1 MLRKLPLALALAC
14 FSATALFAQGLE
26 TDAQPDDWEEI
37 NFEFDSSV
45 LSDGYP
51 SLLRLADLLSKN
63 PDYNVELV
71 GHTDFRGSDEY
82 NLGLGRSRAET
93 VKAFLTKYGANDGQI
108 TVQTSG
114 EGTPK
119 VSNESDE
126 GRFMNRRVV
135 MTVRDGSGSIV
146 SDGGVGDAIQG
157 IERAGM
163 SEDCCNEILD
173 KLSKLDE
180 ILDLLNNLKQEND
193 QLRADVDELKGRRE
207 PAPPAPPAP
216 TSTEVASAVRQEM
229 DDYQVAKGGNKFA
242 SYNVNAGP
250 QLGNDRSGNL
260 AVSGQGRVFLP
271 FAKRHAVQA
280 QGEFMHWLDRDEGQ
294 VDLGLVNRWGNV
306 QLGGFTSF
314 KYVKFDEWQQMGG
327 LGQAAFTADY
337 IFNKGR
343 VGFFGTKSFL
353 DGAVVNEVLL
363 RRNIFEQTYLQV
375 VDQAGVS
382 TAFSAWNV
390 GGDKT
395 AWFEGNAGALFRRGG
410 SNRFGGGLRYVHPV
424 TRGVALTLEGGMNET
439 LVSDNNY
446 GRFAVGVQFGGWLS
460 PDKYNDVEDRPVPVD
475 VPRIRY
481 EVLTRE
487 VQVGNDAPV
496 ADAGGDQIN
505 VEAGMITLD
514 GSASYDPEGKDLTY
528 EWQQIAG
535 DPVEL
540 SGANSAVATFTAE
553 EGQTYQFRLTV
564 KDPEG
569 LMGTDR
575 NTVSTV
581 DRRIQILRFSADPSR
596 VNPGEPVTLTWKVE
610 NADSVNIS
618 PQPGD
623 VDLMGTS
630 RVTIQETTV
639 FTLTAVS
646 GDRTITE
653 TRTVEVTPTPMPQI
667 ISFNAEPRN
676 IERGQSSVLEWE
688 TANADQVTIVVQSGD
703 GMDLGSVGT
712 SGTATVSPADTT
724 TYKITATND
733 AGSVSRTVTVTVTPP
748 GMPRILNFV
757 ATPQEIDPGEF
768 STLVWEVENADTVT
782 ITPDVGTVDLV
793 GNADVQPADTTTYV
807 LTATNETGSVQA
819 NVIVSVRKAVRI
831 LSFSTNKTTVANPG
845 EAAVLSWTTENAER
859 VVLVNVGDVDAN
871 GSATVNPV
879 GTTLYTLIAYG
890 ENSSVEAVV
899 TINVENEN
907 RSPIAIAEAPTAI
920 LVPAGTLTGTGT
932 LDGTKSYDPDG
943 DPITYE
949 WVSTGSLPVDIRN
962 PTAAKATVE
971 FLGGYGRYEFQLMVT
986 DDKGQMGMDSTVVFW
1001 VDPVGTASSDD

>member
-1 MLRKLPLALALAC
+1 MLRRFPLALALAC
-14 FSATALFAQGLE
+14 YSVTTLAAQGLD
-26 TDAQPDDWEEI
+26 TDAKPDDWEEI

-51 SLLRLADLLSKN
+51 SLLRLSDLLSKN
-63 PDYNVELV
+63 ANYSVELI

-82 NLGLGRSRAET
+82 NLGLGRNRAET
-93 VKAFLTKYGANDGQI
+93 VKSFLTKYGARDSQI
-108 TVQTSG
+108 TVKTSG

-119 VSNESDE
+119 VSNQSDE
-126 GRFMNRRVV
+126 GRFMNRRVI
-135 MTVRDGSGSIV
+135 MTVRDGDGDVV

-163 SEDCCNEILD
+163 SEDCCNQILD
-173 KLSKLDE
+173 KLNKLDE
-180 ILDLLNNLKQEND
+180 ILDLLNDLKNEND

-216 TSTEVASAVRQEM
+216 VPPTPTQVASAVRQEM
-229 DDYQVAKGGNKFA
+229 DDYPVAKGGNKYA

-250 QLGNDRSGNL
+250 QLGAGQSGNV

-306 QLGGFTSF
+306 QLGGFSSF

-337 IFNKGR
+337 IFDRGR
-343 VGFFGTKSFL
+343 VGFFGTKAFL

-395 AWFEGNAGALFRRGG
+395 AWFEGNAGALFRKGG
-410 SNRFGGGLRYVHPV
+410 SNRFGGGLRYVHPL
-424 TRGVALTLEGGMNET
+424 TRGLALTLEGGLNET
-439 LVSDNNY
+439 LVGDRNR
-446 GRFAVGVQFGGWLS
+446 GRFAVGLQFGGWLS
-460 PDKYNDVEDRPVPVD
+460 PDKYSENTDRPVPVD
-475 VPRIRY
+475 IPRVRY
-481 EVLTRE
+481 EVRTRE
-487 VQVGNDAPV
+487 IQVGNDAPV

-505 VEAGMITLD
+505 VEAGQKTLD
-514 GSASYDPEGKDLTY
+514 GSASFDPEGKDLTY
-528 EWQQIAG
+528 EWVQISG
-535 DPVEL
+535 DPVDL
-540 SGANSAVATFTAE
+540 AGADAAVATFTAD
-553 EGQTYQFRLTV
+553 EGQNYQFRLTV
-564 KDPEG
+564 RDPEG
-569 LMGTDR
+569 LTGTDR
-575 NTVSTV
+575 VTVATI

-596 VNPGEPVTLTWKVE
+596 VSRGEPVTLTWKVE
-610 NADSVNIS
+610 NADTVNIS

-630 RVTIQETTV
+630 RVTVEETTV
-639 FTLTAVS
+639 FTLTATS

-653 TRTVEVTPTPMPQI
+653 TRTVEVIADPLPSI
-667 ISFNAEPRN
+667 ISFNAEPRS
-676 IERGQSSVLEWE
+676 IAQGEATILSWE
-688 TANADQVTIVVQSGD
+688 TANADQVTIDVQSGS

-712 SGTATVSPADTT
+712 AGTATVSPSETT
-724 TYKITATND
+724 TYKLTATN
-733 AGSVSRTVTVTVTPP
+733 ASGSVTRTVTVTVGPP
-748 GMPRILNFV
+748 GMPRILSFV

-768 STLVWEVENADTVT
+768 STLVWEVENAATVT
-782 ITPDVGTVDLV
+782 IDNGVGPVDLS
-793 GNADVQPADTTTYV
+793 GTSDVQPGDTTTYV
-807 LTATNETGSVQA
+807 LTASNNNGSVTA
-819 NVIVSVRKAVRI
+819 SVIVSVRKQVRI
-831 LSFSTNKTTVANPG
+831 LSFTSNKTTVANPG
-845 EAAVLSWTTENAER
+845 DEAVLSWTTENAER

-871 GSATVNPV
+871 GSAGVNPV

-890 ENSSVEAVV
+890 ENSSVEAVL

-907 RSPIAIAEAPTAI
+907 HSPIAVAEAPTAI
-920 LVPAGTLTGTGT
+920 LVPAGTLTGTGE
-932 LDGTKSYDPDG
+932 LDGSKSYDPDG

-949 WVSTGSLPVDIRN
+949 WRNIGPLPVDIKN
-962 PTAAKATVE
+962 PTAAVATVE

-986 DDKGQMGMDSTVVFW
+986 DDKGLMGMDSTVVFW
-1001 VDPVGTASSDD
+1001 VDP